1 MESHSFEKMAYCS
14 LRSKHEITM
23 ADTVVPRKRN
33 PGDVNLD
40 SVVNIKDVA
49 LMKQYLAH
57 WQIQFIYLPNFDVN
71 GDGQYTIADV
81 ARLKQYLA
89 KWNVTLE

>member
-1 MESHSFEKMAYCS
+1 M
-14 LRSKHEITM
+14 
-23 ADTVVPRKRN
+23 
-33 PGDVNLD
+33 NLD

-81 ARLKQYLA
+81 ARLKQYLT